1 MLKTLNTIIGSVVN
15 LVKNLR
21 APLRANGARFGI
33 SKMPKTIESKIN
45 KNQLFTTQTFRNLSE
60 CIQFRMHISSSIT
73 QTQGTGMSLKNI
85 LTHRNNL
92 ALVQN
97 QRNVL
102 LLSLHSHRKRLGDG
116 EVNLVNRVY
125 IQFNPSSTS
134 ASTLPCYPPTSSKEQ
149 RCPCSNLRH
158 TET

>member
-1 MLKTLNTIIGSVVN
+1 MEDFRT
-15 LVKNLR
+15 
-21 APLRANGARFGI
+21 PLRTNRTRLRI
-33 SKMPKTIESKIN
+33 SKVSKTIKSKID
-45 KNQLFTTQTFRNLSE
+45 KNQLFTTKVLWNLTK
-60 CIQFRMHISSSIT
+60 CVQLRMHVSSSIT

-97 QRNVL
+97 QRDVL
-102 LLSLHSHRKRLGDG
+102 LLSLHSHRQRLGDR
-116 EVNLVNRVY
+116 EINLVNRVY

-134 ASTLPCYPPTSSKEQ
+134 ASTLPCYPQSSSKER